1 MQVLFTEALKMHG
14 KDNTILYF
22 KNTNINITDIY

>member
-1 MQVLFTEALKMHG
+1 MQVLFTDALNMHG

-22 KNTNINITDIY
+22 KNANINIAEIY